1 MNEVDVL
8 YIESSFLDKDEERA
22 RETAHLTAKEAG
34 ELARSAGVKKLQVF
48 HFSSKY
54 SGNEQL
60 LIEEA
65 QKAFNQGS
73 GDRNQ
78 KAEDRKLKANC

>member
-1 MNEVDVL
+1 MNGVDVL
-8 YIESSFLDKDEERA
+8 YIESSFLDKDKERA

-34 ELARSAGVKKLQVF
+34 ELARAAGVKKLQVF
-48 HFSSKY
+48 HFSPKY

-65 QKAFNQGS
+65 QNAFNLGS
-73 GDRNQ
+73 VAGDTDHGSEN
-78 KAEDRKLKANC
+78 